1 MIIGIDASFLRKQ
14 NTGLGQ
20 ATTNF
25 LKKLV
30 EISNSPPRIDEQSSL
45 RVEAGQLKILND
57 KETEFIL
64 YLEEDTD
71 LVLPKNFRKE
81 IFLPLWKR
89 DDLIRKIWWE
99 KCLLPRHAKKNRCD
113 VLISLYQSTTIRPHT
128 VTEHIMVVHDIIPRL
143 FPEYLS
149 NWRKKIYQRLVER
162 AMNKADKII
171 AVSHRTEKDLIQH
184 VGIAASKITV
194 SYIDVDEIFKK
205 TVSPQEC
212 SRVMKKY
219 NLKPGYI
226 YNGGGLEV
234 RKNTEGVMRAYK
246 SLVDYYAPVMD
257 VPDLVISGKMMPQL
271 APLITDVE
279 QLVLGLGLKDR
290 IKLLDFVPQED
301 LPALYVNAAMFV
313 FPSHYEGF
321 GLPVLEAMNMGTP
334 VITSKTS
341 SLPEVGGDSVLYCK
355 PDDIHDM
362 AMVMRNVLKN
372 EKVRQ
377 SLAEKGKERAKRFS
391 WERFVEKM
399 LHIIEQQ

>member
-14 NTGLGQ
+14 NTGIGQ
-20 ATTNF
+20 ATANF
-25 LKKLV
+25 IKKLV
-30 EISNSPPRIDEQSSL
+30 ELSNGKKS
-45 RVEAGQLKILND
+45 
-57 KETEFIL
+57 EFIL

-71 LVLPKNFRKE
+71 IQLPENFRKK
-81 IFLPLWKR
+81 IFLPPYKR
-89 DDLIRKIWWE
+89 DDIVRAIWWQ
-99 KCLLPRHAKKNRCD
+99 KFLLPGRAKRDGCNAF
-113 VLISLYQSTTIRPHT
+113 ISMYQCATIMPNT
-128 VTEHIMVVHDIIPRL
+128 MEHIMVAHDVL
-143 FPEYLS
+143 LEFFPQYLN
-149 NWRKKIYQRLVER
+149 NWRKKYFWYLSKKAIKR
-162 AMNKADKII
+162 ADKII
-171 AVSHRTEKDLIQH
+171 AVSRRTEKDLIQH
-184 VGIAASKITV
+184 LGIAASKITV
-194 SYIDVDEIFKK
+194 SYIDVDEIFKQAILPEE
-205 TVSPQEC
+205 SA
-212 SRVMKKY
+212 RVLEKY
-219 NLKPGYI
+219 SLKPGYI

-246 SLVDYYAPVMD
+246 SLVDYYAPVMP
-257 VPDLVISGKMMPQL
+257 VPELVISGKMMPSL

-279 QLVLGLGLKDR
+279 QLAEGLGLQDR
-290 IKLLDFVPQED
+290 VKLLGFAPQED
-301 LPALYVNAAMFV
+301 LPALYANASMFM

-321 GLPVLEAMNMGTP
+321 GLPVLEAMNMGTS

-399 LHIIEQQ
+399 LHIIEAH